1 MNIEFTPEG
10 WDDYLWFQ
18 QNDKA
23 GLKRINLLITAIQGE
38 PFDGLG
44 KPEPLKHNLS
54 GFWSRR
60 ICQVVEVATTIT
72 PSKIVPTLCV
82 GTITHDLRMFSPPD
96 KPL

>member
-1 MNIEFTPEG
+1 MKILFTPEG

-23 GLKRINLLITAIQGE
+23 GLKRINLLIKAIQRD
-38 PFDGLG
+38 PFDGVG

-60 ICQVVEVATTIT
+60 ITAEHHLVYGIEDDETQV
-72 PSKIVPTLCV
+72 LMCRY
-82 GTITHDLRMFSPPD
+82 HY
-96 KPL
+96 

>member
-1 MNIEFTPEG
+1 MNIEFTTEG

-23 GLKRINLLITAIQGE
+23 GLKRINLLIKVIQRE
-38 PFDGLG
+38 PFEGVG

-60 ICQVVEVATTIT
+60 ITAEHRLVYAVEDGEIR
-72 PSKIVPTLCV
+72 IVMCRY
-82 GTITHDLRMFSPPD
+82 HY
-96 KPL
+96 

>member
-1 MNIEFTPEG
+1 LNILFTPEA

-23 GLKRINLLITAIQGE
+23 GLKRINLLIRDAQRN
-38 PFDGLG
+38 PFAGLG

-60 ICQVVEVATTIT
+60 IGEEHRLVYRVDGDTLQ
-72 PSKIVPTLCV
+72 IVMCRY
-82 GTITHDLRMFSPPD
+82 HY
-96 KPL
+96 

>member
-1 MNIEFTPEG
+1 MNILFTPEA

-23 GLKRINLLITAIQGE
+23 GLKRINLLIRDAQRD
-38 PFDGLG
+38 PFGGLG

-60 ICQVVEVATTIT
+60 IGEEHRLVYRVDGDTLQ
-72 PSKIVPTLCV
+72 IVMCRY
-82 GTITHDLRMFSPPD
+82 HY
-96 KPL
+96 

>member
-1 MNIEFTPEG
+1 MKILFTPEG

-23 GLKRINLLITAIQGE
+23 GLKRINLLIKAIQRD
-38 PFDGLG
+38 PFDGVG

-60 ICQVVEVATTIT
+60 ITAEHHLVYGIEDDEVQI
-72 PSKIVPTLCV
+72 LMCRY
-82 GTITHDLRMFSPPD
+82 HY
-96 KPL
+96 

>member
-23 GLKRINLLITAIQGE
+23 GLKRINLLIKAIQRE
-38 PFDGLG
+38 PFEDLG

-60 ICQVVEVATTIT
+60 ITAEHRLVYTIEDGELRVVM
-72 PSKIVPTLCV
+72 CRY
-82 GTITHDLRMFSPPD
+82 HY
-96 KPL
+96 

>member
-23 GLKRINLLITAIQGE
+23 GLKRINLLITAIQRE

-60 ICQVVEVATTIT
+60 ITAEHRLVYEADEGEIRVVM
-72 PSKIVPTLCV
+72 CRY
-82 GTITHDLRMFSPPD
+82 HY
-96 KPL
+96 

>member
-23 GLKRINLLITAIQGE
+23 GLKRINLLIKAIQRE

-54 GFWSRR
+54 GLWSRR
-60 ICQVVEVATTIT
+60 ITAEHRLIYAIEDGEIRVVM
-72 PSKIVPTLCV
+72 CRY
-82 GTITHDLRMFSPPD
+82 HY
-96 KPL
+96 